1 MKDPTR
7 PSLVGRRL
15 FLRQAAAVAA
25 VAAGICCAA
34 GPLRELTALDADR
47 LLAALG
53 LNRQQATRVL
63 DSKVARQEIE
73 RIAATWPQR
82 SRELAGATTNREL
95 RATIRRAIQQDYANG
110 NLVDV
115 DGWFLA
121 ATEALILALTAIARA

>member
-7 PSLVGRRL
+7 PSTAGRRL
-15 FLRQAAAVAA
+15 FLRQAVT

-34 GPLRELTALDADR
+34 GVWTELAPLDRDR

-53 LNRQQATRVL
+53 LERGQAARIL
-63 DSKVARQEIE
+63 DSQVARQEIE

-82 SRELAGATTNREL
+82 SRELAGAMTDAQLRTTL
-95 RATIRRAIQQDYANG
+95 RRAIQEDYVRG
-110 NLVDV
+110 NLVQV

-121 ATEALILALTAIARA
+121 GTEALILALTAVAQA